1 MSTTAS
7 DVVFAGRDPDR
18 YPVKRMRINT
28 IAEETADAGVTLYSS
43 MLAKDSGLKVDAILG
58 PGSTPVA
65 VNLNG
70 ATMHYN
76 GTAHYG
82 AIGVTSSLAA
92 TPTPASGVATIW
104 QADGTTNVDGDF
116 MTTVHNGSTTA
127 TNVLAPASRYQQGT
141 YTTIT
146 DINYNGTSNV
156 LISGCTLTLKPG
168 TYIVGY
174 KISLFANG
182 TKSSIVSLIKNPS
195 GTPADTAGSLSKS
208 RGSTNTRRSLAKMF
222 PLTVAA
228 ETEYQLAFRSDGV
241 GSGVGVDM
249 AIGTGEAD
257 PDTVPTVWAVQ
268 VA

>member
-1 MSTTAS
+1 MSTTAA

-28 IAEETADAGVTLYSS
+28 IVEETADAGVTLYSS
-43 MLAKDSGLKVDAILG
+43 MLAKDSGLKVNTILG
-58 PGSTPVA
+58 PGSTPGPVS
-65 VNLNG
+65 VNG

-76 GTAHYG
+76 GTAHYS

-146 DINYNGTSNV
+146 DLNYNGITDV

-174 KISLFANG
+174 KLSVRSNG
-182 TKSSIVSLIKNPS
+182 TNSSIASLIEDPA

-208 RGSTNTRRSLAKMF
+208 RGATSTRRSLVKMF

-228 ETEYQLAFRSDGV
+228 ETDYQLAFRSDNV
-241 GSGVGVDM
+241 GSGVAVDM
-249 AIGTGEAD
+249 AIGNGEAD